1 MQLSSYQEKIIDWVK
16 TGKGHGCCNAVA
28 GSGKSTTLRLAAIAL
43 QESGIKPSQIKIC
56 VFGKANSLDLI
67 DKFGN
72 NWKES
77 ISTLHSAG
85 WSLVKQH
92 LSIRNYYDVK
102 VYGKKYK
109 TIAQTLGF
117 ISSRGNPSS
126 TLRIEDAI
134 EKDDDFVK
142 LLDLIRLT
150 NYQSGSDEIKQICK
164 HFEIADIY
172 KYSIVASAIEQVLKV
187 GENQAQKKIEFD
199 FTDQIWL
206 PLKWQLHKQRWFKP
220 YQFVLVDECQDL
232 NAIQLELAIALAG
245 QGRMLFVGDPKQA
258 IMGFAGADC
267 NSYQNILDRTEA
279 IELPLS
285 ICYRCPKSHVEL
297 VQKNFPEIAIEP
309 NSIAISGHIESITES
324 DLWSNKPCRLIT
336 GDMVICRKTAPLVK
350 LCIRLITQGIAATV
364 KGRAIGELIKGD
376 LKEIAKMPGFRY
388 PNFNDAV
395 SAYRAAKQQRY
406 EGLENEEQLL
416 EALKD
421 KLEALT
427 AIYKSQPQATC
438 IGHLENYIDSLFS
451 DETSP
456 ITLSTCHRAKGL
468 EGDRIF
474 IISPNDLP
482 MVWRNQQGWQL
493 EQEHNL
499 LYVALTRSKSLL
511 YVVGNPSWLKSPE
524 PEPEPETEEET
535 VNPLQQTN
543 NKEKVKNWLESL
555 HEKVR
560 AALLSPEWQSKSDRA
575 IADFCGVSTP
585 TVSKHRK
592 RLQEEGLLPEIQ
604 ERTDKSGR
612 KLNTENIGTKANR
625 KEKIL
630 KIASELDADEI
641 EEIIRLLEA
650 ML

>member
-1 MQLSSYQEKIIDWVK
+1 MQVSSYQETIIDWVK

-43 QESGIKPSQIKIC
+43 QEAGIKPSQIKIC

-67 DKFGN
+67 TKFGN
-72 NWKES
+72 EWKES

-85 WSLVKQH
+85 WSLVKQY
-92 LSIRNYYDVK
+92 LSIRNSYDK
-102 VYGKKYK
+102 ISGNKYK
-109 TIAQTLGF
+109 MIAQSLGL
-117 ISSRGNPSS
+117 ISSRNNPNSA
-126 TLRIEDAI
+126 LRKEDAI

-150 NYQSGSDEIKQICK
+150 NYQSGSEEIQQICK
-164 HFEIADIY
+164 HFELADIY
-172 KYSIVASAIEQVLKV
+172 KYSIVSSAIEQVLKI
-187 GENQAQKKIEFD
+187 GENLARKKIGFD

-206 PLKWQLHKQRWFKP
+206 PLKWQLHEQRWFKP

-267 NSYQNILDRTEA
+267 KSYQNILDRTEA

-297 VQKNFPEIAIEP
+297 VKKNFPEIAIEP
-309 NSIAISGHIESITES
+309 NSIAIPGHIESITES
-324 DLWSNKPCRLIT
+324 DLWSNKPCRLTT

-350 LCIRLITQGIAATV
+350 LCIRLIARGIAATV
-364 KGRAIGELIKGD
+364 KGKAIGELIKLD
-376 LKEIAKMPGFRY
+376 LQEIAKMPGFRY

-406 EGLENEEQLL
+406 EGLENEEQLR

-427 AIYKSQPQATC
+427 EIYKSQSQATC
-438 IGHLENYIDSLFS
+438 IAHLENYIDSLFS

-499 LYVALTRSKSLL
+499 LYVALTRSKSEL
-511 YVVGNPSWLKSPE
+511 YVVGEPSWLKSEPGPE
-524 PEPEPETEEET
+524 AKEET
-535 VNPLQQTN
+535 VNPLQQPN
-543 NKEKVKNWLESL
+543 NKEKVKNWLEGL

-585 TVSKHRK
+585 TVSKQRK
-592 RLQEEGLLPEIQ
+592 RLQEEGLLPEIS

-612 KLNTENIGTKANR
+612 KLNTGNIGTKANH

-630 KIASELDADEI
+630 KIASELDPDEI
-641 EEIIRLLEA
+641 EEIIGLLEA

>member
-1 MQLSSYQEKIIDWVK
+1 MF
-16 TGKGHGCCNAVA
+16 
-28 GSGKSTTLRLAAIAL
+28 R
-43 QESGIKPSQIKIC
+43 C
-56 VFGKANSLDLI
+56 VRPA
-67 DKFGN
+67 
-72 NWKES
+72 
-77 ISTLHSAG
+77 
-85 WSLVKQH
+85 
-92 LSIRNYYDVK
+92 
-102 VYGKKYK
+102 
-109 TIAQTLGF
+109 
-117 ISSRGNPSS
+117 
-126 TLRIEDAI
+126 
-134 EKDDDFVK
+134 
-142 LLDLIRLT
+142 
-150 NYQSGSDEIKQICK
+150 
-164 HFEIADIY
+164 
-172 KYSIVASAIEQVLKV
+172 
-187 GENQAQKKIEFD
+187 
-199 FTDQIWL
+199 
-206 PLKWQLHKQRWFKP
+206 
-220 YQFVLVDECQDL
+220 
-232 NAIQLELAIALAG
+232 
-245 QGRMLFVGDPKQA
+245 
-258 IMGFAGADC
+258 
-267 NSYQNILDRTEA
+267 
-279 IELPLS
+279 
-285 ICYRCPKSHVEL
+285 
-297 VQKNFPEIAIEP
+297 
-309 NSIAISGHIESITES
+309 
-324 DLWSNKPCRLIT
+324 
-336 GDMVICRKTAPLVK
+336 
-350 LCIRLITQGIAATV
+350 V
-364 KGRAIGELIKGD
+364 KGKAIGELIKLD
-376 LKEIAKMPGFRY
+376 LQEIAKMPGFRY
-388 PNFNDAV
+388 PTFNDAV
-395 SAYRAAKQQRY
+395 SAYRIAKQQRY
-406 EGLENEEQLL
+406 EGLENEEQLR

-427 AIYKSQPQATC
+427 EIYKSQSQATC
-438 IGHLENYIDSLFS
+438 IGHLESYIDSLFS

-474 IISPNDLP
+474 IISPHDLP

-499 LYVALTRSKSLL
+499 LYVALTRSKSEL

-630 KIASELDADEI
+630 KIASELDADDI

-650 ML
+650 MLWKRTRLRFCQNNYNLSTTSLDKLDLSSGQIKLKGDRLMKFFDLELEK

>member
-28 GSGKSTTLRLAAIAL
+28 GSGKSTTLQLAAIAL

-67 DKFGN
+67 DKFGKD
-72 NWKES
+72 WKES

-92 LSIRNYYDVK
+92 LSIRNSYDK
-102 VYGKKYK
+102 VSANKYK
-109 TIAQTLGF
+109 TIAQSLGL
-117 ISSRGNPSS
+117 ISSRGNPNSA
-126 TLRIEDAI
+126 LRKEEAI

-142 LLDLIRLT
+142 LLELIRLT
-150 NYQSGSDEIKQICK
+150 NYPYGSDEIKKVCE

-172 KYSIVASAIEQVLKV
+172 KYSIVASAIEQVLKI
-187 GENQAQKKIEFD
+187 GENLAIKKIGFD

-267 NSYQNILDRTEA
+267 DSYQNTLDRTKA

-297 VQKNFPEIAIEP
+297 VRKNFPEIAIEP
-309 NSIAISGHIESITES
+309 NSVAIPGHIESITES
-324 DLWSNKPCRLIT
+324 DLWSNKPCRLTT
-336 GDMVICRKTAPLVK
+336 GDMVICRKTAPLVR

-499 LYVALTRSKSLL
+499 LYVALTRSKSEL
-511 YVVGNPSWLKSPE
+511 YVVGNPSWLNSE
-524 PEPEPETEEET
+524 PEPEPETKEET
-535 VNPLQQTN
+535 VNPLQQAN
-543 NKEKVKNWLESL
+543 NKEKVKNWLEGL

-560 AALLSPEWQSKSDRA
+560 VALLSPEWQSKSDRA

-592 RLQEEGLLPEIQ
+592 RLQEEGLLPEIS

-612 KLNTENIGTKANR
+612 KLNTGNIGTKANH

-641 EEIIRLLEA
+641 EEIIELLKA

>member
-1 MQLSSYQEKIIDWVK
+1 MQLSSYQEKIIEWVK
-16 TGKGHGCCNAVA
+16 IGLGNGCCNAVA

-43 QESGIKPSQIKIC
+43 KEAGVKPSEIKVC

-67 DKFGN
+67 AKFGQE
-72 NWKES
+72 WKES
-77 ISTLHSAG
+77 VSTLHSAG
-85 WSLVKQH
+85 WSLVKKH
-92 LSIRNYYDVK
+92 LSIRNSYEVNVSDN
-102 VYGKKYK
+102 KYK
-109 TIAQTLGF
+109 KIAQELGLIARGRYLEGTLKKDGA
-117 ISSRGNPSS
+117 IDRD
-126 TLRIEDAI
+126 ED
-134 EKDDDFVK
+134 FLK
-142 LLDLIRLT
+142 LINLIRLT
-150 NYQSGSDEIKQICK
+150 NSESLAENIEEICD
-164 HFEIADIY
+164 HFEMSDVY
-172 KYSIVASAIEQVLKV
+172 EFSLLASAITECLAI
-187 GENQAQKKIEFD
+187 GENQAQKKIGFD

-206 PLKWQLHKQRWFKP
+206 PVKWKLNQQKWFKP
-220 YQFVLVDECQDL
+220 YKVVLIDECQDL
-232 NAIQLELAIALAG
+232 NAAQLELAIALAG
-245 QGRMLFVGDPKQA
+245 EGRLLFVGDPRQA

-267 NSYQNILDRTEA
+267 HSYQNILHRTKST
-279 IELPLS
+279 ELPLS
-285 ICYRCPKSHVEL
+285 ICYRCPTTHIEL
-297 VQKNFPEIAIEP
+297 VKKNFPEIPIIASP
-309 NSIAISGHIESITES
+309 NAISGKIEAIAEA
-324 DLWSNKPCRLIT
+324 DLWSDKPCRLIT

-350 LCIRLITQGIAATV
+350 LCIRLITRGIAATV

-406 EGLENEEQLL
+406 KGLENEEQLL
-416 EALKD
+416 EALND

-427 AIYKSQPQATC
+427 AIYKSQPSSTC
-438 IGHLENYIDSLFS
+438 IAHLENYIDSLFS
-451 DETSP
+451 DEISP

-493 EQEHNL
+493 EQEKNL
-499 LYVALTRSKSLL
+499 LYVALTRSKSEL
-511 YVVGNPSWLKSPE
+511 YVVGNASWLNPKPE
-524 PEPEPETEEET
+524 PQPETKEET
-535 VNPLQQTN
+535 VNPLQQPN
-543 NKEKVKNWLESL
+543 SKEKLKNWIEGL

-585 TVSKHRK
+585 TVSKQRLY
-592 RLQEEGLLPEIQ
+592 LQEEGLLPEIT

-612 KLNTENIGTKANR
+612 KLNTGNIGTRANH

-630 KIASELDADEI
+630 KIASELDAGEI
-641 EEIIRLLEA
+641 EEIIKLLEA